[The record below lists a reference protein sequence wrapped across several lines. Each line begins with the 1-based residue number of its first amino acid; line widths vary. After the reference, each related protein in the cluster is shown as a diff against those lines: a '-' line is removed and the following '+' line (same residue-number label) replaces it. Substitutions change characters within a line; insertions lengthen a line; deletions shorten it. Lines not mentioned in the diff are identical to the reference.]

1 MKRVFLY
8 AAVFLAVAM
17 PLSTGAAIFDV
28 ADTTQFQ
35 TALTNA
41 QSNGEDDT
49 INVAAGTYDV
59 TSTLEYL
66 QTENHS
72 LTIVGAGAGETIL
85 NGVGPVQILLIW
97 NNAAPD
103 SNAHIAV
110 SGITVQK
117 GIGGDGAGLYT
128 RTLQADITV
137 QDSEFK
143 ECSAPG
149 WGGGAYAHSN
159 TGTITFAGNVFSDNH
174 SQAGSEGGGGLYAR
188 SVMGA
193 VTLTNNTFSNNQ
205 AVTYGGGA
213 YPRSDDVTVTLTGN
227 TFTGNSALGG
237 AGANVS
243 NSETGI
249 LTGNTFNNNS
259 ASSVGGGARLSCNT
273 ASLTGNSFIDNSADE
288 GGGIRVYQGTL
299 TLTNNVFSSNSGNQG
314 GAAYF
319 YRPIITLTNN
329 TFSDNSAADI
339 GGGVYIFSLDDT
351 EEVNIYNNIMWG
363 NTALNNGADLY
374 LADDGDGNFIGAE
387 LNLYN
392 NDYSVLAYD
401 DGDNLHHADNINQDP
416 LLATDF
422 HLQAGSPCI
431 DAGENAAPGIPSTD
445 FEGDSRTIDG
455 NGDGS
460 SVADMGADEYN
471 PGAPPAPAGGD
482 GGGGGGGGCFITTV
496 AVNEE
501 AR

>member
-1 MKRVFLY
+1 MKRVLLY
-8 AAVFLAVAM
+8 AAVLLAVAM
-17 PLSTGAAIFDV
+17 PLSAGAEVFDV
-28 ADTTQFQ
+28 TTPAEFQ
-35 TALTNA
+35 TRLTQA
-41 QSNGEDDT
+41 QNNGENDT

-66 QTENHS
+66 PTEKHS
-72 LTIVGAGAGETIL
+72 LTIVGAGAGQTIL
-85 NGVGPVQILLIW
+85 NGVGSVRILLIS
-97 NNAAPD
+97 NNNLAPDD
-103 SNAHIAV
+103 SNAHIAI

-117 GIGGDGAGLYT
+117 GIVGDGAGLYT

-159 TGTITFAGNVFSDNH
+159 TGTITFADNVFSDNNA
-174 SQAGSEGGGGLYAR
+174 QGGSEGGGGLYAR

-193 VTLTNNTFSNNQ
+193 VTLTNNTFSGNQ
-205 AVTYGGGA
+205 ADMYGGGA
-213 YPRSDDVTVTLTGN
+213 YARSDDVTVTLTAN

-249 LTGNTFNNNS
+249 LTGNTFNKNS

-299 TLTNNVFSSNSGNQG
+299 TLTNNIFSSNSGNEG

-339 GGGVYIFSLDDT
+339 GGGVYIFSFDDT
-351 EEVNIYNNIMWG
+351 EEVNIYNNIIWG

-374 LADDGDGNFIGAE
+374 IADDGDGNFIGAE
-387 LNLYN
+387 VNLHN

-401 DGDNLHHADNINQDP
+401 DGDNLHHGDNINQDP
-416 LLATDF
+416 LLTADF

-431 DAGENAAPGIPSTD
+431 DAGENGAPGIPSTD

-460 SVADMGADEYN
+460 SVADMGADEYD
-471 PGAPPAPAGGD
+471 PGPPPAPA
-482 GGGGGGGGCFITTV
+482 GGGGGCFIAT
-496 AVNEE
+496 A